1 MEETE
6 SFERALADVEIVV
19 AAYPD
24 EVSVPPDDTGGV
36 ASNTSFPLRWTIH
49 FSEHTFVTL
58 ELVSGYPIESGV
70 QVSSYRSS
78 PNDKD
83 RIEAT
88 VSAIRVA
95 SRECQRDEIEGGFA
109 CCSMAL
115 ETWNNYQESE
125 AALITAAIPKS
136 THMTTPACN
145 ERLRMDRADTETCYK
160 WISGKPLMDKKSTF
174 QAHLCR
180 VSTER
185 DVYAALDQ
193 LIAGSSKLQRASH
206 NMLAWRIS
214 EAQADGT
221 TVLKHDNSDDGE
233 AQSGSKLAYLL
244 GKTRSMFA
252 RIFDALDKKIS
263 FLLPLFK

>member
-1 MEETE
+1 MNHDPKERWVVLDHGINNDDEPVVRVPKFSALVAMGGPILEEYKQYKQE
-6 SFERALADVEIVV
+6 
-19 AAYPD
+19 
-24 EVSVPPDDTGGV
+24 
-36 ASNTSFPLRWTIH
+36 
-49 FSEHTFVTL
+49 
-58 ELVSGYPIESGV
+58 
-70 QVSSYRSS
+70 
-78 PNDKD
+78 
-83 RIEAT
+83 
-88 VSAIRVA
+88 
-95 SRECQRDEIEGGFA
+95 
-109 CCSMAL
+109 MAL